1 MQPVQLTAGN
11 SQGALLSV
19 KRVELEVHGAGK
31 RQGDPGGENAVSRDG
46 RLTYGNIVEEK
57 SEPKFVTE
65 ASDVF

>member
-1 MQPVQLTAGN
+1 MGQA
-11 SQGALLSV
+11 SV
-19 KRVELEVHGAGK
+19 RETL
-31 RQGDPGGENAVSRDG
+31 GGNAVSRDG